1 MRSLMTTDTVPD
13 RFPATATTF
22 LLSGPA
28 GALEVATD
36 MPAPDLARAG
46 TAIVCH
52 PHPLQGGT
60 MHNKVVTTLE
70 RALRELGLATVRFNF
85 RGIGASAG
93 TFDDGRGETDDALAV
108 AAWVQRVR
116 PDDVL
121 WMAGFSFGSY
131 VALRVAGALPVRQ
144 LITVAPAVTRLDF
157 SALPTPACPW
167 LVIQGEADEIVD
179 PAAVYAFVA
188 ARDPAPTL
196 VRVPETSHFFHRR
209 LIELRSIVQDGVRAN
224 LPPLLGAAHA

>member
-1 MRSLMTTDTVPD
+1 MTTDTVPD

-108 AAWVQRVR
+108 AAWVRRVR

-131 VALRVAGALPVRQ
+131 VALRVTGTLPVRQ

-157 SALPTPACPW
+157 SALPMPACPW
-167 LVIQGEADEIVD
+167 LVIQGEADEIVE

-188 ARDPAPTL
+188 ARAPAPTL
-196 VRVPETSHFFHRR
+196 IRVPDTGHFFHRR
-209 LIELRSIVQDGVRAN
+209 LIELRGIVQDGVRAN
-224 LPPLLGAAHA
+224 LPPLLGTAHA

>member
-1 MRSLMTTDTVPD
+1 MTPDTVSD
-13 RFPATATTF
+13 RFPATAATF
-22 LLSGPA
+22 LLPGPA
-28 GALEVATD
+28 GALEIATA
-36 MPAPDLARAG
+36 MPAAEVARAG

-60 MHNKVVTTLE
+60 MRNKVVTTLE

-108 AAWVQRVR
+108 AAWVRRVR

-131 VALRVAGALPVRQ
+131 VALRVAGASPVRQ
-144 LITVAPAVTRLDF
+144 LITVAPALTKLDF

-179 PAAVYAFVA
+179 PAAVYAFVG
-188 ARDPAPTL
+188 ARAPPPTL
-196 VRVPETSHFFHRR
+196 VRVPDTSHFFHHR
-209 LIELRSIVQDGVRAN
+209 LLELRAIVQDGVRAN
-224 LPPLLGAAHA
+224 LPPLLDAARA